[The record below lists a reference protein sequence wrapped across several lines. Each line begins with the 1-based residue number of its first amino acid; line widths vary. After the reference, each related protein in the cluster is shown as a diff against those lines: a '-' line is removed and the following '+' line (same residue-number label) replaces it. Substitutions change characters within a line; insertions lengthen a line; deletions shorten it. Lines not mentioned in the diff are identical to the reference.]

1 MHMAFLCP
9 VCEQQTQCECNEQTT
24 QLQCSHCDWVR
35 NVPEGTIEQGAVK
48 ACVACGCEDLWK
60 QRDFPQWLGIG
71 LVALAAILSTIAV
84 AYYEI
89 VWAIGILLAFG
100 LLDYVFYAVMPD
112 VLVCYRCKS
121 RFRHSSGE
129 SAVPRFN
136 LETHERYRQEEIRL
150 GNSVGSVPSS
160 RSDI

>member
-1 MHMAFLCP
+1 MYMAFLCP
-9 VCEQQTQCECNEQTT
+9 VCEQQTQCECSEQTT
-24 QLQCSHCDWVR
+24 RLQCSHCDWGR
-35 NVPEGTIEQGAVK
+35 NVPHGTIERGAVK

-60 QRDFPQWLGIG
+60 QRDFPQWLGITF
-71 LVALAAILSTIAV
+71 VALAATLSTIAI

-100 LLDYVFYAVMPD
+100 LLDYVLYAMMPD

-121 RFRHSSGE
+121 RYRHSAEE
-129 SAVPRFN
+129 SAVPKFN